1 MIAIQLNVNAVICR
15 GFSCRRLDETEEWL
29 EVDFQISCLSDS
41 YLAFVSLGMIGVFIY
56 PLGIPTLS
64 LLQLWRNA
72 GDIKAGGRARERY
85 EFLVGDYTPDYCE
98 CLVVMFTSAVLMFSS
113 DVLMSRVHRLLGLPR
128 DASQGFYHR
137 NPDVL
142 QERYAHFDILVSV
155 WCSL

>member
-1 MIAIQLNVNAVICR
+1 VLELWHLIAIQLNVNAVICR

-72 GDIKAGGRARERY
+72 GDIKAGGPARERY

-98 CLVVMFTSAVLMFSS
+98 CLVVMSMFSS
-113 DVLMSRVHRLLGLPR
+113 DVLMSRVHPVDYWDCLEMLRKAFITG
-128 DASQGFYHR
+128 
-137 NPDVL
+137 
-142 QERYAHFDILVSV
+142 ILMFFKKGTPTLTS
-155 WCSL
+155 